1 MLCMKFDDITSLKLK
16 VRRNGDRTS
25 LDAKHE
31 AAIRKWNKLVWFSK
45 VPDWFTDSW
54 VSDWST
60 GSWNSDWSIIYNVFW
75 KPFPDSALY
84 DHFLTKLNDKIIKY
98 GEEKMLEDLK
108 TLQGKIQSPY
118 SFLRIIQNK
127 MKPTKRSVLII
138 TNKCLVMLG
147 FLELSWRKMP
157 HQNAIR
163 LETQFNFT
171 LLCLKEIIRGYFP
184 VLKTAVLLVCGRE
197 RKSTSRFVYPIS
209 FIWPFFQMS
218 WGEVKFG
225 DDLRET
231 QKLQLKRKRKL
242 IQPKMEDLINRLK
255 EEQIKILG
263 KEAVENSK

>member
-108 TLQGKIQSPY
+108 TLQGEEWICP
-118 SFLRIIQNK
+118 
-127 MKPTKRSVLII
+127 
-138 TNKCLVMLG
+138 
-147 FLELSWRKMP
+147 
-157 HQNAIR
+157 
-163 LETQFNFT
+163 
-171 LLCLKEIIRGYFP
+171 
-184 VLKTAVLLVCGRE
+184 
-197 RKSTSRFVYPIS
+197 PIS
-209 FIWPFFQMS
+209 SKQSFRTKWSPPK
-218 WGEVKFG
+218 EVCWS
-225 DDLRET
+225 LRT
-231 QKLQLKRKRKL
+231 
-242 IQPKMEDLINRLK
+242 N
-255 EEQIKILG
+255 
-263 KEAVENSK
+263 AW